1 MFTNPR
7 EAGCLSAESR
17 AVYGNARFGH
27 SLKGKRGGNPRIY
40 TTAHKAQRYYRK
52 LRKELGLPPNT
63 PIKSEAWRNEPD

>member
-7 EAGCLSAESR
+7 EAGCTSADVR
-17 AVYGNARFGH
+17 GAYGNAAWGR
-27 SLKGKRGGNPRIY
+27 SLQGKRGGNPRIY

-63 PIKSEAWRNEPD
+63 PIKTDAWRYEPD